1 MGQAWA
7 AALTW
12 KAPHIGLY
20 GSYDVD
26 MAETFF
32 GHDYIYDWT
41 HEDGTVSK
49 SINGY
54 KLMETSYIGNQLVN
68 HIIDELVA
76 HRDDSPR
83 LAWIGEYL
91 DDVDDESYPEDLKF
105 LVRTVNSPFEHSLRV
120 TPVQDA
126 CPPKVWIRC
135 PELGQYVL
143 YDRTTGGDLRIA
155 AIPLLCAVGNGL
167 GGGDYEGTNMELI
180 GTWAM
185 RPLEVCDAEPSGED
199 LTNAFRESE

>member
-1 MGQAWA
+1 MGQSWT

-32 GHDYIYDWT
+32 GHDYIYEWT

-49 SINGY
+49 HINGY

-68 HIIDELVA
+68 HVVDELVA

-126 CPPKVWIRC
+126 APPKVYIRC
-135 PELGQYVL
+135 PERGEYVC
-143 YDRTTGGDLRIA
+143 YDRTTGGNLLIA

-167 GGGDYEGTNMELI
+167 GGGDYEGTNMELV
-180 GTWAM
+180 GAWAM
-185 RPLEVCDAEPSGED
+185 RELEVCDAEPDGYD
-199 LTNAFRESE
+199 LTEAFRETE